1 MEACEWKLLVSCFT
15 VHDCGVFLRRDSG
28 QRYNPHLRLSV
39 CSLSWKIQTPL
50 KIVPPFPACFT
61 VVPIHFGYISDLES
75 INKFNLFP

>member
-39 CSLSWKIQTPL
+39 CSLSW
-50 KIVPPFPACFT
+50 
-61 VVPIHFGYISDLES
+61 
-75 INKFNLFP
+75 